1 MDGKLVRYR
10 LFIYQF
16 TQKNGVLGLLSKLKS
31 LSLQGQT
38 TKDQLL
44 RIIREDARKFNL
56 NDIQQCSL
64 QIQQEAE
71 CIHTSYKKDY
81 IKAEIGFL
89 IRILE
94 VKDDK
99 LFYDGLVDL
108 EELMTAIE
116 ILKEQEK
123 MAEDTEEINPAILR
137 IYSII
142 ALYTTFI
149 KDEPIHQVGTLFPG
163 GFMVEKEGDNY
174 TCPVKDNNDDN
185 PLALC
190 PFCIADQDE
199 KV

>member
-1 MDGKLVRYR
+1 MLD
-10 LFIYQF
+10 
-16 TQKNGVLGLLSKLKS
+16 KLKS
-31 LSLQGQT
+31 LSPQGQT

-44 RIIREDARKFNL
+44 CILKEDARKFNL
-56 NDIQQCSL
+56 NDITRCSL

-71 CIHTSYKKDY
+71 CIHTSYKKEY

-89 IRILE
+89 IRIRD

-99 LFYDGLVDL
+99 LCYAGQVDV
-108 EELMTAIE
+108 EELSIAID

-123 MAEDTEEINPAILR
+123 MVEDMEEMNPAILQ

-142 ALYTTFI
+142 SLYTTFI

-163 GFMVEKEGDNY
+163 GFIVKKEGDKY

-190 PFCIADQDE
+190 PFCIAEQDE
-199 KV
+199 EV